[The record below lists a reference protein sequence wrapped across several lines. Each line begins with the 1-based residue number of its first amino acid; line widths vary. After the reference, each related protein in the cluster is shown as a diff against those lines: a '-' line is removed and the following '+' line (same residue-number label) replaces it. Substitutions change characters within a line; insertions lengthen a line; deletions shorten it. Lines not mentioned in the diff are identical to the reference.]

1 MVPISLSTP
10 DGVPLGYATSI
21 SVRSNAYGQILAIIT
36 ACAAALLFLL
46 AGRRL
51 WRRFHG
57 KRDPADKGIDPGLRQ
72 RVVRLGRARRR
83 GRGRSGPEST
93 AEAQQPTDRTVRGRE
108 HV

>member
-1 MVPISLSTP
+1 
-10 DGVPLGYATSI
+10 VPLGYATSI

-83 GRGRSGPEST
+83 GRGSSGPQVS
-93 AEAQQPTDRTVRGRE
+93 EAAREATRRAARGRE
-108 HV
+108 RV